1 MSCGNPHE
9 TPCTEV
15 LDRVYGYLD
24 GELDDLDCA
33 KIRQHL
39 NECGPCLREYGLE
52 EAVKRVVQ
60 KHCGCDPAPAEL
72 RAKILVRIR
81 EVRATIEFAELRL
94 SSSLSSGPPLQAFR
108 FARTVAIAPH
118 VPALIAHCDDNA
130 HDLFTMRFGP
140 ARMSVLALSC
150 GWTITRRVRRTQF
163 RPREVRLMRTGVAV
177 KAGRRAPLAAG
188 RDKRRVRGVDWG

>member
-9 TPCTEV
+9 IPCTEV

-24 GELDDLDCA
+24 GELDDMDCA

-39 NECGPCLREYGLE
+39 HECGPCLREYGLE

-81 EVRATIEFAELRL
+81 EVRATIEFAELRRP
-94 SSSLSSGPPLQAFR
+94 GPGRSDSPAEYDNC
-108 FARTVAIAPH
+108 IAS
-118 VPALIAHCDDNA
+118 VILIAHSTIILTICSRRD
-130 HDLFTMRFGP
+130 FGP
-140 ARMSVLALSC
+140 ARTSGLALSC
-150 GWTITRRVRRTQF
+150 GWTITRRVRRTRF
-163 RPREVRLMRTGVAV
+163 RP
-177 KAGRRAPLAAG
+177 AGGPPHAYRR
-188 RDKRRVRGVDWG
+188 

>member
-39 NECGPCLREYGLE
+39 DECGPCLREYGLE

-60 KHCGCDPAPAEL
+60 KHCSCDPAPAEL

-81 EVRATIEFAELRL
+81 EVRTSIEFAE
-94 SSSLSSGPPLQAFR
+94 
-108 FARTVAIAPH
+108 
-118 VPALIAHCDDNA
+118 
-130 HDLFTMRFGP
+130 
-140 ARMSVLALSC
+140 
-150 GWTITRRVRRTQF
+150 
-163 RPREVRLMRTGVAV
+163 
-177 KAGRRAPLAAG
+177 
-188 RDKRRVRGVDWG
+188 